1 MCWIQGRKRKV
12 RDDTSLAKSNDGK
25 HKPETSTKTSKL
37 CYGITIS
44 NIVHYINL
52 TTGPSTLKGSSL
64 CHFHIGGRRLV
75 VATDAVDSQKTPGL
89 GFSKL
94 D

>member
-1 MCWIQGRKRKV
+1 M
-12 RDDTSLAKSNDGK
+12 RDDTSLAESNDGK

-64 CHFHIGGRRLV
+64 CHFHIGGCRLV

>member
-1 MCWIQGRKRKV
+1 MH
-12 RDDTSLAKSNDGK
+12 DDTSLVDRNDGK
-25 HKPETSTKTSKL
+25 HKPQTSTKTS
-37 CYGITIS
+37 
-44 NIVHYINL
+44 IVHYINL
-52 TTGPSTLKGSSL
+52 TTGPSALKGSSL
-64 CHFHIGGRRLV
+64 CHFHIGGCRLV

>member
-12 RDDTSLAKSNDGK
+12 RDDTSLAESNDGK
-25 HKPETSTKTSKL
+25 HKPETSTKTGKL

-44 NIVHYINL
+44 SIVHYINL
-52 TTGPSTLKGSSL
+52 TTGPSALKGSSL
-64 CHFHIGGRRLV
+64 CHFHIGGCRLV

>member
-1 MCWIQGRKRKV
+1 M
-12 RDDTSLAKSNDGK
+12 RDNTSLAESNDGK

-44 NIVHYINL
+44 SIVHYINL

-64 CHFHIGGRRLV
+64 CHFHIGGCRLV

>member
-1 MCWIQGRKRKV
+1 M
-12 RDDTSLAKSNDGK
+12 RDDTSLAESNDGK
-25 HKPETSTKTSKL
+25 QKPETSTKTGKL
-37 CYGITIS
+37 CNGITIS
-44 NIVHYINL
+44 SIVHYINL

-75 VATDAVDSQKTPGL
+75 EATDAVDSQKTPGL